1 VVPERTEID
10 YRAVWRR
17 GEEGAL
23 PLATELVALEESVAT
38 LNLEPGAVQLAVE
51 IAALDETLDD
61 HHRLLLVKLILA
73 SLAAHAEGSTRLDVK
88 DRAVLPRLLAPLCAE
103 AAESTATELRNWLA
117 TKSPSSVIARSV
129 DEFAPLML
137 LDGFLYHQR
146 IHAAESR
153 LAERV
158 LALLAATPARAEGA
172 AIAPTLDDIRTQPV
186 SLSDE
191 QLAAVATAAR
201 SRLALISGGPGTGKT
216 SIIVAILRAL
226 VRLGLEPRDIAL
238 AAPTGKAA
246 YRMRESIRE
255 SLGEIENPGDH
266 DTRLSRNAPEPQTV
280 HRLLRWSPTL
290 GRFRHHRQ
298 NPLAAKVVIVDE
310 SSMLD
315 LVLMERLTGALA
327 PQARLVLLG
336 DADQL
341 PSVAAGA
348 VFRDLITA
356 AESASAPPALA
367 DATCRLTK
375 SFRMDPSKPSGRA
388 ILSVARAINEGAAKE
403 LFEVKDERGE
413 PLIARRRS
421 AEEIVWEKV
430 EWLPDDEKTLAAF
443 VDHWFSERVRG
454 NGPIQS
460 LVKDRW
466 TIGPNGFIQDRNGQ
480 LPNLFRHFAESR
492 ILCVTRVFENG
503 AEKMNNLLH
512 QRASASRGAAH
523 GASRGR
529 FDYLPGEPVLFLH
542 NDYDRML
549 FNGDQGLTLWGRER
563 GKSKPSLIVAFERPG
578 GYEAF
583 YLETLRPNLELAY
596 ATTVHKAQ
604 GSEFRNV
611 AVILPREEMPLLTA
625 EVAYTAVTRAAEGVV
640 VVGGENALERF
651 AARVRRSSGMAD
663 KIRAR

>member
-1 VVPERTEID
+1 MKGAID

-17 GEEGAL
+17 AGEAAE
-23 PLATELVALEESVAT
+23 LASELRALEESVAT

-51 IAALDETLDD
+51 IAALDATLDD
-61 HHRLLLVKLILA
+61 RRRMPLVRLVLA

-88 DRAVLPRLLAPLCAE
+88 GPDVLTRLLAPLCADAAAST
-103 AAESTATELRNWLA
+103 AAELRDWLG
-117 TKSPSSVIARSV
+117 TKAPSSVIARSG
-129 DEFAPLML
+129 DEFAPLLL

-146 IHAAESR
+146 IHFAESR
-153 LAERV
+153 LADRL
-158 LALLAATPARAEGA
+158 LALLAGPAPSARGV
-172 AIAPTLDDIRTQPV
+172 AIAEALDDVRADPV

-191 QLAAVATAAR
+191 QIAAVATAAR

-246 YRMRESIRE
+246 YRMRESIRD
-255 SLGEIENPGDH
+255 SLRQIEKPSEH
-266 DTRLSRNAPEPQTV
+266 DTRLTKKTPEPQTV

-327 PQARLVLLG
+327 PDARLVLLG

-348 VFRDLITA
+348 VFRDLVA
-356 AESASAPPALA
+356 AAASPSAPPALA
-367 DATCRLTK
+367 EATRRLTK
-375 SFRMDPSKPSGRA
+375 SFRMDPSKPAGRA
-388 ILSVARAINEGAAKE
+388 ILSVARAINDGAAKE
-403 LFEVKDERGE
+403 LLAMKDEQGE

-421 AEEIVWEKV
+421 AAEICWENV
-430 EWLPDDEKTLAAF
+430 EWLPDDDKTLAAF
-443 VDHWFSERVRG
+443 IDRWYADRVRG
-454 NGPIQS
+454 TGPVQS

-466 TIGPNGFIQDRNGQ
+466 TIDPDGFIQDREGK
-480 LPNLFRHFAESR
+480 LPSLFRHFAESR
-492 ILCVTRVFENG
+492 VLCVTRVFETG
-503 AEKMNNLLH
+503 SEKMNHLLH
-512 QRASASRGAAH
+512 QRASASRAAARA
-523 GASRGR
+523 GSRGR
-529 FDYLPGEPVLFLH
+529 FDYVPGEPVLFLH

-583 YLETLRPNLELAY
+583 HLETLRPNLELAY

-611 AVILPREEMPLLTA
+611 AVIVPREEMPLLTA
-625 EVAYTAVTRAAEGVV
+625 EVAYTAVTRAAEGLV
-640 VVGGENALERF
+640 VVGSETAIERF
-651 AARVRRSSGMAD
+651 GARVPRSSGIAD
-663 KIRAR
+663 RIRTR